1 MVYNVATQKEINDVL
16 KQNKND
22 IIINVE
28 TDITVTE
35 PICIDGCRN
44 LKLMSQNG
52 AKLSGGVVVENFK
65 REGEYL
71 TFETAVEP
79 RILIVNAS
87 VKARSSYPDN
97 GYFECLDQTDLRW
110 MNSVNGGWN
119 RAPEYDELTH
129 ITVNNDDVLE
139 ELDILNCDVRAI
151 HIWDES
157 TVAVKEYDKATGV
170 ITTSSPMAH
179 PAGAFKRHQYQFLN
193 TMYGLKVKGT
203 WCYNRTEHKIYY
215 LPEEGENETNI
226 KAIIPISHSVI
237 RITNSADVSVENL
250 SVFVSNS
257 ECGVIAGLRGVH
269 PSGAIQVENSENI
282 TLDMLEVSLS
292 GGQGIKVLKSKNIE
306 IKNCI
311 ISKCA
316 SCGVVTFECEN
327 ENISHNEIFDIG
339 MFDFS
344 AIAIH
349 AGGKSLLLY
358 VLDGKQEEKG
368 QSIIEYNTIDNVPY
382 CGITCSGG
390 PHIIRFNK
398 ITRCMKVLND
408 GAAIYCSRGNGT
420 LVEGNYITS
429 VPAAAKSHAIY
440 FDELSENCTIDGNL
454 SVDVY
459 APFLTHIAKNIIYK
473 NNLVINK
480 DDILMHFVKSESL
493 KWHNNI
499 IQTEGK
505 LSFMFS
511 YVERDSYT
519 LEEFIEFDQDVFSC
533 ENVTVTYEPITFY
546 DVPCK
551 SKDELDVEDISN
563 HENIV
568 YTDKKAKIENNRV
581 LLPCKLNDIENK
593 YIVF

>member
-16 KQNKND
+16 QQNKND

-28 TDITVTE
+28 TDITVAE

-52 AKLSGGVVVENFK
+52 AKLSGGIVVENFK

-87 VKARSSYPDN
+87 VKSRSSYPDN
-97 GYFECLDQTDLRW
+97 GYLECLDETDLQW

-119 RAPEYDELTH
+119 RAPEHDELTH
-129 ITVNNDDVLE
+129 ITVNNDDVPE

-157 TVAVKEYDKATGV
+157 TVAIKEYDRATGR

-282 TLDMLEVSLS
+282 TLDRLEVSLS
-292 GGQGIKVLKSKNIE
+292 GGQGIKVLKSK
-306 IKNCI
+306 
-311 ISKCA
+311 
-316 SCGVVTFECEN
+316 
-327 ENISHNEIFDIG
+327 
-339 MFDFS
+339 
-344 AIAIH
+344 
-349 AGGKSLLLY
+349 
-358 VLDGKQEEKG
+358 
-368 QSIIEYNTIDNVPY
+368 
-382 CGITCSGG
+382 
-390 PHIIRFNK
+390 
-398 ITRCMKVLND
+398 
-408 GAAIYCSRGNGT
+408 
-420 LVEGNYITS
+420 
-429 VPAAAKSHAIY
+429 
-440 FDELSENCTIDGNL
+440 
-454 SVDVY
+454 
-459 APFLTHIAKNIIYK
+459 
-473 NNLVINK
+473 
-480 DDILMHFVKSESL
+480 ILK
-493 KWHNNI
+493 
-499 IQTEGK
+499 
-505 LSFMFS
+505 
-511 YVERDSYT
+511 
-519 LEEFIEFDQDVFSC
+519 
-533 ENVTVTYEPITFY
+533 
-546 DVPCK
+546 
-551 SKDELDVEDISN
+551 
-563 HENIV
+563 
-568 YTDKKAKIENNRV
+568 
-581 LLPCKLNDIENK
+581 
-593 YIVF
+593 